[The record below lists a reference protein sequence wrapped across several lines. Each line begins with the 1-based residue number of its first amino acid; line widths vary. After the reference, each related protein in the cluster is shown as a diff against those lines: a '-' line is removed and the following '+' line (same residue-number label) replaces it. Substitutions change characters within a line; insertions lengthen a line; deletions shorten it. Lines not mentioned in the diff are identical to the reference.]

1 MDNKE
6 LNAKAAAFLAA
17 TFSFVEDC
25 GRMETIL
32 WSVCPDQSIEK
43 EVFVM
48 KAGIFYHKRTGE
60 PVQIIAR
67 AQTKPTFQ
75 EVICYQELT
84 MPYDQYVLE
93 KTQFFAEYV
102 KKFEEL
108 PLVGRKQLD
117 KRDDLPDKRP
127 LISKGEISGQEEE
140 IQGQDKEADPRI
152 RKLVAFFDADTY
164 KEKIKLLED
173 MKDELDDFMLNN
185 IAVSLDLSIEDG
197 VDGFGFIMSELRIR
211 SRYESSRGERL

>member
-1 MDNKE
+1 MDT
-6 LNAKAAAFLAA
+6 KAAAFLAA

-25 GRMETIL
+25 GRMNTIL
-32 WSVCPDQSIEK
+32 WSGCPDQSIEK

-84 MPYDQYVLE
+84 MPYDHYVME

-108 PLVGRKQLD
+108 PLVGRKQLE

-127 LISKGEISGQEEE
+127 LISKGEVSAQEEE
-140 IQGQDKEADPRI
+140 GQGPGQEKESDPRI
-152 RKLVAFFDADTY
+152 RKLVAFFDAGTY
-164 KEKIKLLED
+164 KEKIKLLDE

-211 SRYESSRGERL
+211 SRYESIRGDRL

>member
-1 MDNKE
+1 
-6 LNAKAAAFLAA
+6 
-17 TFSFVEDC
+17 
-25 GRMETIL
+25 
-32 WSVCPDQSIEK
+32 
-43 EVFVM
+43 M

-84 MPYDQYVLE
+84 MPYDHFVME
-93 KTQFFAEYV
+93 KTQFFSEYV

-108 PLVGRKQLD
+108 PLSGQKQIE

-127 LISKGEISGQEEE
+127 LISKGEIRGQEEASDLQE
-140 IQGQDKEADPRI
+140 EQEESDPRI
-152 RKLVAFFDADTY
+152 KKLLTFFDADTY
-164 KEKIKLLED
+164 KEKIKLLDE
-173 MKDELDDFMLNN
+173 MKDDLDDFMLNN

-197 VDGFGFIMSELRIR
+197 VDGYGFIMSELRIR
-211 SRYESSRGERL
+211 SRYESDRGDRL

>member
-1 MDNKE
+1 M
-6 LNAKAAAFLAA
+6 KAA
-17 TFSFVEDC
+17 
-25 GRMETIL
+25 
-32 WSVCPDQSIEK
+32 
-43 EVFVM
+43 
-48 KAGIFYHKRTGE
+48 IFYHKRTGE

-84 MPYDQYVLE
+84 MPYDHFGME
-93 KTQFFAEYV
+93 KTQFFSEFV

-108 PLVGRKQLD
+108 PLVGRRQIG

-127 LISKGEISGQEEE
+127 LISKGEIRSQEERE
-140 IQGQDKEADPRI
+140 ETSQEESDPRI
-152 RKLVAFFDADTY
+152 RKLLAFFDADTY
-164 KEKIKLLED
+164 KEKIRLMEEMKED
-173 MKDELDDFMLNN
+173 LDEFMLNN

-211 SRYESSRGERL
+211 SRYESDRGERL